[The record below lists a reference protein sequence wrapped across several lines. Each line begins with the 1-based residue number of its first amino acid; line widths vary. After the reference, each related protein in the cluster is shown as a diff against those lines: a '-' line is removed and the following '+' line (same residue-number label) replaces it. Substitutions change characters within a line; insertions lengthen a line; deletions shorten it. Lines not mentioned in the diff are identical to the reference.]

1 MENELMRKQENDKQ
15 TVIEDL
21 SVDEAQQNEVK
32 GGTRQVSG
40 FVVTF
45 DRPIDPV
52 L

>member
-1 MENELMRKQENDKQ
+1 MNQQENHEPTNQEVK
-15 TVIEDL
+15 IEDL
-21 SVDEAQQNEVK
+21 PVDATQQDEVK

-45 DRPIDPV
+45 DRPIDPI